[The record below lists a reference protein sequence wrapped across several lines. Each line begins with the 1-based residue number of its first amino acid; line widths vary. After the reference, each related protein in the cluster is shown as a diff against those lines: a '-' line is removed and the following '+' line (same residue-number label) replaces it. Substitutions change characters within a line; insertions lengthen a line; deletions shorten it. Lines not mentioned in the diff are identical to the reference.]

1 MLTTF
6 MTAVAVL
13 ALLYVMTGVKIVR
26 QGYRYTIE
34 HFGRFVRVAE
44 PGFNYVTPF
53 FYRVGRK
60 INMMEQVLEIP
71 GQEIITKDN
80 AMVAVDGVV
89 FFQVLDPAK
98 AAYEVSDLYTAITA
112 LSTTN
117 LRTVM
122 GSMDLDETLSKRD
135 EINTRLLSVVDQA
148 TEAWGVKIT
157 RVELRDIRPPQDIV
171 NAMTRQMKAE
181 REKRAVI
188 LEAEGMRQSAIL
200 KAEGE
205 KQSAILSAEGAREAA
220 FREAEARERAAQA
233 EATATKAVSDA
244 IEQGSA
250 QAINYFVAQKY
261 VEAVGE
267 FARSPNA
274 KTILFPVEATQLIG
288 TLGGIGELAKEAFGD
303 GSAAR
308 RRRRPRPR
316 RACPKL
322 RNERL
327 SPRSRLAVADR
338 RRRAADRRTHRAG
351 ILPDLHRRRGDR
363 DRTVRCAAGR
373 YRPHAARAFRY
384 TRDPLARVGG
394 RRVLCDR
401 ATTTRRSASQRSRRV
416 GCSARWCRSS
426 SRSMRNGG
434 RVRVGDGEW
443 TARGGPA
450 AVGERVRIVDVDGN
464 CLKVEPEHTLPPA

>member
-1 MLTTF
+1 MLATF
-6 MTAVAVL
+6 MLAIAVL
-13 ALLYVMTGVKIVR
+13 AFLLVMMSVKIVR

-44 PGFNYVTPF
+44 PGFNFVPAF
-53 FYRVGRK
+53 FYRVGRR

-89 FFQVLDPAK
+89 FFQVLDAAK
-98 AAYEVSDLYTAITA
+98 AAYEVSDLYLAITA

-148 TEAWGVKIT
+148 TESWGVKIT

-205 KQSAILSAEGAREAA
+205 KQSAILSAEGEREAA
-220 FREAEARERAAQA
+220 FRAAEARERSAQA

-261 VEAVGE
+261 VDAIAG
-267 FARSPNA
+267 FATSPNA
-274 KTILFPVEATQLIG
+274 KTILFPVEATQLVG
-288 TLGGIGELAKEAFGD
+288 TLGGIGELARQALGGD
-303 GSAAR
+303 KA
-308 RRRRPRPR
+308 P
-316 RACPKL
+316 
-322 RNERL
+322 
-327 SPRSRLAVADR
+327 
-338 RRRAADRRTHRAG
+338 T
-351 ILPDLHRRRGDR
+351 
-363 DRTVRCAAGR
+363 
-373 YRPHAARAFRY
+373 
-384 TRDPLARVGG
+384 
-394 RRVLCDR
+394 
-401 ATTTRRSASQRSRRV
+401 
-416 GCSARWCRSS
+416 
-426 SRSMRNGG
+426 
-434 RVRVGDGEW
+434 
-443 TARGGPA
+443 
-450 AVGERVRIVDVDGN
+450 
-464 CLKVEPEHTLPPA
+464 PPAPRTKQPAPQPGVPRVES

>member
-6 MTAVAVL
+6 MTAIAVL
-13 ALLYVMTGVKIVR
+13 ALLFVMMGVKIVR
-26 QGYRYTIE
+26 QGYRCTLE
-34 HFGRFVRVAE
+34 HFGRFTRVAE
-44 PGFNYVTPF
+44 PGITFVVPFVT
-53 FYRVGRK
+53 RVGRR

-98 AAYEVSDLYTAITA
+98 AAYEVSDLYLAITA

-148 TEAWGVKIT
+148 TESWGVKIT

-188 LEAEGMRQSAIL
+188 LEAEGSRQSAIL
-200 KAEGE
+200 RAEGE

-233 EATATKAVSDA
+233 EANATKSVSDA
-244 IEQGSA
+244 IEGGST
-250 QAINYFVAQKY
+250 QAINYFIAQKY
-261 VEAVGE
+261 VEALGM
-267 FARSPNA
+267 FATSPNA

-288 TLGGIGELAKEAFGD
+288 TLGGIGELAKEAFGE
-303 GSAAR
+303 GSG
-308 RRRRPRPR
+308 
-316 RACPKL
+316 K
-322 RNERL
+322 
-327 SPRSRLAVADR
+327 
-338 RRRAADRRTHRAG
+338 
-351 ILPDLHRRRGDR
+351 
-363 DRTVRCAAGR
+363 
-373 YRPHAARAFRY
+373 
-384 TRDPLARVGG
+384 
-394 RRVLCDR
+394 
-401 ATTTRRSASQRSRRV
+401 
-416 GCSARWCRSS
+416 SARGAPVRS
-426 SRSMRNGG
+426 
-434 RVRVGDGEW
+434 V
-443 TARGGPA
+443 
-450 AVGERVRIVDVDGN
+450 
-464 CLKVEPEHTLPPA
+464 H